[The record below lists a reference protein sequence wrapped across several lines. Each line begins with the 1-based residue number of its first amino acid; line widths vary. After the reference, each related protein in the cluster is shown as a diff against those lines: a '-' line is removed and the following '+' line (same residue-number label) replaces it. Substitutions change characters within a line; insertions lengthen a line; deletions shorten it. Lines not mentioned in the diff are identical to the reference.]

1 MGYWLA
7 AALLLGL
14 ASLTAARYVTSARWV
29 DALFVTAAFLGLAA
43 GLLLGV
49 VTRRAIGRRDWKPVA
64 ALILA
69 VAAGVVRSS
78 LLLQVETT
86 AGPRPI
92 ELGRIVM
99 ACGTVV
105 WAGLA
110 LLWGTLGVSDA
121 TSGKGTRWG
130 MLLTSAGAVAL
141 ALFSLAPLW
150 ATLGL
155 RFNHL
160 TLLGLFG
167 LACVAYLAGRAYQW
181 VGHRLSG
188 EATGGKRGKKD

>member
-1 MGYWLA
+1 VGYWLA

-14 ASLTAARYVTSARWV
+14 ASLAAARYITSAHWV
-29 DALFVTAAFLGLAA
+29 DALFATATFLGLAA
-43 GLLLGV
+43 GLLLGIAA
-49 VTRRAIGRRDWKPVA
+49 RRAIGRRDWKPVA

-78 LLLQVETT
+78 LLVQATMAT
-86 AGPRPI
+86 APRPI
-92 ELGRIVM
+92 ELGRIAM

-110 LLWGTLGVSDA
+110 LVWGTLGVSEA
-121 TSGKGTRWG
+121 TAGNKTRWG
-130 MLLTSAGAVAL
+130 GLVISGGAVAL
-141 ALFSLAPLW
+141 SLFSLAPLW
-150 ATLGL
+150 AALGL
-155 RFNHL
+155 RINHW

-181 VGHRLSG
+181 LGQRLSG
-188 EATGGKRGKKD
+188 EASGGERGKKN